1 MRRLG
6 RCALLAACVV
16 LGGGSPALAQGEPS
30 PDATCS
36 LATITAYSVEQY
48 PGRTA
53 DGTPT
58 PGNVGVIAAASY
70 NYALGSYVT
79 VEGLGTYRVADRG
92 HLGRNHVDVLMQTTR
107 EALQFGR
114 QTRRVCQ

>member
-58 PGNVGVIAAASY
+58 PGNV
-70 NYALGSYVT
+70 
-79 VEGLGTYRVADRG
+79 
-92 HLGRNHVDVLMQTTR
+92 LMQTTR

>member
-1 MRRLG
+1 MRRLIPI
-6 RCALLAACVV
+6 LM
-16 LGGGSPALAQGEPS
+16 LGGVLLSGVEQMRRVGTVIAQDS
-30 PDATCS
+30 CS
-36 LATITAYSVEQY
+36 TATITAYSVEQY

-58 PGNVGVIAAASY
+58 PGNAGVIAAASY
-70 NYALGSYVT
+70 NYALGTLIT

-92 HLGRNHVDVLMQTTR
+92 HLGANHIDVLMQTTR

-114 QTRRVCQ
+114 QTRLVCQ